1 MLTAV
6 NPGWSKSSPARAGQ
20 CKTVHLKGTRKWTLH
35 SPPPTIHPVFSPTV
49 IIPPVSFIS
58 LSHLICMFTRWSDFS
73 LHLGRLAVQGCPSA
87 CKIKGWKEGWDWH
100 THTFS
105 SPLSVSPQ
113 LNKNKHCCR
122 MFCGGC
128 YYSLEAA
135 CREYWTYAND
145 GWLLCWDLFD
155 HLNRLLSL
163 VPRGLCSLQ
172 RQSVRLQ
179 PTCPWYSYSGGPTS
193 ADNPTGKMRT
203 NLTNLF
209 SDCVGAT
216 NSTWFST

>member
-1 MLTAV
+1 MNIT
-6 NPGWSKSSPARAGQ
+6 
-20 CKTVHLKGTRKWTLH
+20 
-35 SPPPTIHPVFSPTV
+35 FSPTY
-49 IIPPVSFIS
+49 PPSYV
-58 LSHLICMFTRWSDFS
+58 FS
-73 LHLGRLAVQGCPSA
+73 LCHHPSCIFHFPLSSDLHVYKMEWFLSPSGEISCPRLPFCMQDIRMKGELGP
-87 CKIKGWKEGWDWH
+87 
-100 THTFS
+100 THTVS
-105 SPLSVSPQ
+105 SSLSVSPQ

-122 MFCGGC
+122 MFCGGF

-135 CREYWTYAND
+135 CREYWTCANG
-145 GWLLCWDLFD
+145 GWLLCLDLFD

-179 PTCPWYSYSGGPTS
+179 PTCPRCSYSGGPTS

-216 NSTWFST
+216 DSTWFST